1 MIDSGSQP
9 IDDRERWN
17 RLTDK
22 QRACLDLLIEHKT
35 SKEIARLLDIS
46 KHSVDQRLT
55 NARDALGAGD
65 RNELAFIYRRL
76 LETCDRMTYDAV
88 GVPSATQLMRSRFP
102 DGDPPNLMDLQRSP
116 LALEK
121 SPGESLPPRDLLTPD
136 YKAMQRIAIV
146 AAGFIIVI
154 IAVAGGLGIGQALTQ
169 LVSR

>member
-22 QRACLDLLIEHKT
+22 QRACLDLLIEHNT

-121 SPGESLPPRDLLTPD
+121 SPGESLPPRDLLRPD